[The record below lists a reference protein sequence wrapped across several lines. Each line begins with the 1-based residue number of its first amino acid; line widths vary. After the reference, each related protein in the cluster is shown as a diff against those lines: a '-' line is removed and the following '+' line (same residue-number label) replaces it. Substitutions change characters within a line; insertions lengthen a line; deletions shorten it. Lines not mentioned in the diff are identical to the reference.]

1 MFFDNIGEVLN
12 IAKRCS
18 TAVFV
23 VPDSISVDIKNA
35 IILKPE
41 QKSVITVEQI
51 RDVLKTV
58 SNKQIHDQFII
69 IRPADLMS
77 DVAANAILKNLEEPV
92 EKIHFLLITEN
103 VSRLLPTV
111 LSRASIYF
119 LRKNETLDS
128 QLVVDDKI
136 RDLAKRLLSAK
147 PRELS
152 EIVDEITRKK
162 DGVRGYALS
171 VIGVAIEILYKSYFL
186 TSKDI
191 FVNKIPKFLAA
202 YDGVSK
208 NGHVKL
214 QILANLC

>member
-111 LSRASIYF
+111 
-119 LRKNETLDS
+119 
-128 QLVVDDKI
+128 
-136 RDLAKRLLSAK
+136 
-147 PRELS
+147 
-152 EIVDEITRKK
+152 
-162 DGVRGYALS
+162 
-171 VIGVAIEILYKSYFL
+171 
-186 TSKDI
+186 
-191 FVNKIPKFLAA
+191 
-202 YDGVSK
+202 
-208 NGHVKL
+208 
-214 QILANLC
+214 